1 MDIRTLYYFVTVA
14 EELNITKAAE
24 KLCMSQPPLSSQM
37 KALEEELDTV
47 LFIRGKRHL
56 QLTESGKLLYRH
68 AKEILSLVN
77 KTSEEIRAMGKGM
90 QGRISIGLVEGSAPN
105 IAAEW
110 IETFAKNFNHV
121 EFSIVDGNSDELI
134 AKLRS
139 GLIDMAVITSPCD
152 NTLLNSFKVGQEK
165 MTAFMSKD
173 NPLAELPG
181 NTIDLAELKD
191 KPLIIP
197 SREAM
202 SRMISK
208 WFKEIHAEP
217 KVVCRMDNYLDVAAL
232 AGRNIGISLFP
243 KTSYIL
249 NEQLVA
255 KEIVNPE
262 RYVEYL
268 FVWLKNKPL
277 SLLDEA
283 FIDHV
288 KASAGNLENN
298 QCSLKQN
305 KENTIQAHVFSF
317 RK

>member
-1 MDIRTLYYFVTVA
+1 MDIRTLSYFVTIA

-90 QGRISIGLVEGSAPN
+90 RGKISIGLVEGSAPI
-105 IAAEW
+105 IASSW
-110 IETFAKNFNHV
+110 IEKFLSNYNHV
-121 EFSIVDGNSDELI
+121 EFMVVDGNSDELI

-173 NPLAELPG
+173 NPLAKLPG

-197 SREAM
+197 TREAM
-202 SRMISK
+202 NRMITK

-232 AGRNIGISLFP
+232 AGRNIGISIFP

-249 NEQLVA
+249 NETLVA

-262 RYVEYL
+262 REVEYL

-288 KASAGNLENN
+288 KATVE
-298 QCSLKQN
+298 Q
-305 KENTIQAHVFSF
+305 
-317 RK
+317 

>member
-1 MDIRTLYYFVTVA
+1 MDIRTLSYFVVIA

-47 LFIRGKRHL
+47 LFVRGKRHL

-90 QGRISIGLVEGSAPN
+90 RGKISIGLVEGSAPI
-105 IAAEW
+105 IAASW
-110 IETFAKNFNHV
+110 IEKFVTNYNNV
-121 EFSIVDGNSDELI
+121 EFLVVDGNSDELI

-173 NPLAELPG
+173 NPLAALPG
-181 NTIDLAELKD
+181 NTIDLSMLKD

-197 SREAM
+197 SRESM
-202 SRMISK
+202 NRMITK

-217 KVVCRMDNYLDVAAL
+217 HIVCRMDNYLDVAAL

-288 KASAGNLENN
+288 KAATEND
-298 QCSLKQN
+298 
-305 KENTIQAHVFSF
+305 
-317 RK
+317 

>member
-1 MDIRTLYYFVTVA
+1 MDIRTLYYFVTIA

-37 KALEEELDTV
+37 KALEDELDTI
-47 LFIRGKRHL
+47 LFIRGKRRL
-56 QLTESGKLLYRH
+56 QLTDSGKLLYRH

-77 KTSEEIRAMGKGM
+77 KTKEEIRAMDKGM
-90 QGRISIGLVEGSAPN
+90 RGKIAIGLVEGSAPI

-110 IETFAKNFNHV
+110 IERFASKHKNV
-121 EFSIVDGNSDELI
+121 EFKVVDGNSDELI
-134 AKLRS
+134 QKLRS

-173 NPLAELPG
+173 NPLASIEG
-181 NTIDLAELKD
+181 NTIDLILLKD

-202 SRMISK
+202 NTMIYK

-217 KVVCRMDNYLDVAAL
+217 RIVCRMDNYLDVAAL
-232 AGRNIGISLFP
+232 AGRNVGISIFP

-249 NEQLVA
+249 NDQIIA

-268 FVWLKNKPL
+268 FVWLKDKPL

-283 FIDHV
+283 FIDHI
-288 KASAGNLENN
+288 KAIIEE
-298 QCSLKQN
+298 QK
-305 KENTIQAHVFSF
+305 
-317 RK
+317 

>member
-1 MDIRTLYYFVTVA
+1 MDIRTLSYFVTIA

-90 QGRISIGLVEGSAPN
+90 RGKISIGLVEGSAPI
-105 IAAEW
+105 IASSW
-110 IETFAKNFNHV
+110 IEKFLSNYNHV
-121 EFSIVDGNSDELI
+121 EFMVVDGNSDELI

-173 NPLAELPG
+173 NPLAKLPG
-181 NTIDLAELKD
+181 NTIDLTELKD

-197 SREAM
+197 TREAM
-202 SRMISK
+202 NRMITK

-232 AGRNIGISLFP
+232 AGRNIGISIFP

-249 NEQLVA
+249 NETLVA

-262 RYVEYL
+262 REVEYL

-288 KASAGNLENN
+288 KATVE
-298 QCSLKQN
+298 Q
-305 KENTIQAHVFSF
+305 
-317 RK
+317 

>member
-1 MDIRTLYYFVTVA
+1 MDIRTLSYFVVIA

-90 QGRISIGLVEGSAPN
+90 RGKISIGLVEGSAPI
-105 IAAEW
+105 IAASW
-110 IETFAKNFNHV
+110 IEKFVANYNNV
-121 EFSIVDGNSDELI
+121 EFLVVDGNSDELI

-173 NPLAELPG
+173 NPLAALPG
-181 NTIDLAELKD
+181 NTIDLSMLKD

-197 SREAM
+197 SRESM
-202 SRMISK
+202 NRMITK

-217 KVVCRMDNYLDVAAL
+217 KIVCRMDNYLDVAAL

-288 KASAGNLENN
+288 KAATDNN
-298 QCSLKQN
+298 
-305 KENTIQAHVFSF
+305 
-317 RK
+317 

>member
-1 MDIRTLYYFVTVA
+1 MYDRKRDYMDIRTLYYFATIA

-24 KLCMSQPPLSSQM
+24 KLCMSQPPLSSQI
-37 KALEEELDTV
+37 KSLEEELDTI

-77 KTSEEIRAMGKGM
+77 KTSEEIRSMGKGM
-90 QGRISIGLVEGSAPN
+90 RGKIAIGLVEGSAPN

-110 IETFAKNFNHV
+110 IEQFLVNYENV
-121 EFSIVDGNSDELI
+121 EFSIIDGNSDELI
-134 AKLRS
+134 QKLRS
-139 GLIDMAVITSPCD
+139 GLIDMAVVTSPCD

-173 NPLAELPG
+173 NPLADLPG

-191 KPLIIP
+191 KPLIVP
-197 SREAM
+197 TREATNI
-202 SRMISK
+202 MIYK
-208 WFKEIHAEP
+208 WFKEIKAEP
-217 KVVCRMDNYLDVAAL
+217 KIVCKMDNYLDVAAL
-232 AGRNIGISLFP
+232 AGRNIGISIFP

-249 NEQLVA
+249 NQHIVA

-262 RYVEYL
+262 RYIEYL

-288 KASAGNLENN
+288 KALSGND
-298 QCSLKQN
+298 N
-305 KENTIQAHVFSF
+305 K
-317 RK
+317 K

>member
-1 MDIRTLYYFVTVA
+1 MDIRTLYYFVTIA

-37 KALEEELDTV
+37 KALEDELDTV
-47 LFIRGKRHL
+47 LFIRGKRRL
-56 QLTESGKLLYRH
+56 QLTDSGKLLYRH

-77 KTSEEIRAMGKGM
+77 KTKEEIRAMDKGM
-90 QGRISIGLVEGSAPN
+90 RGKIAIGLVEGSAPI

-110 IETFAKNFNHV
+110 IEKFASKHKNV
-121 EFSIVDGNSDELI
+121 EFKVVDGNSDELI
-134 AKLRS
+134 QKLRS

-173 NPLAELPG
+173 NPLASLEGSTIELA
-181 NTIDLAELKD
+181 LLKD

-202 SRMISK
+202 NTMIYK

-217 KVVCRMDNYLDVAAL
+217 KIVCRMDNYLDVAAL
-232 AGRNIGISLFP
+232 AGRNVGISIFP

-249 NEQLVA
+249 NDQIVA
-255 KEIVNPE
+255 KEIINPE

-268 FVWLKNKPL
+268 FVWLKDKPL

-283 FIDHV
+283 FIDHI
-288 KASAGNLENN
+288 KAII
-298 QCSLKQN
+298 
-305 KENTIQAHVFSF
+305 KELQ
-317 RK
+317 

>member
-1 MDIRTLYYFVTVA
+1 M
-14 EELNITKAAE
+14 
-24 KLCMSQPPLSSQM
+24 
-37 KALEEELDTV
+37 
-47 LFIRGKRHL
+47 
-56 QLTESGKLLYRH
+56 
-68 AKEILSLVN
+68 
-77 KTSEEIRAMGKGM
+77 
-90 QGRISIGLVEGSAPN
+90 
-105 IAAEW
+105 
-110 IETFAKNFNHV
+110 
-121 EFSIVDGNSDELI
+121 DGNSDELI

-173 NPLAELPG
+173 NPLAALPG
-181 NTIDLAELKD
+181 NTIDLSMLKD

-197 SREAM
+197 SRESM
-202 SRMISK
+202 NRMITK

-217 KVVCRMDNYLDVAAL
+217 HIVCRMDNYLDVAAL

-288 KASAGNLENN
+288 KAATDNN
-298 QCSLKQN
+298 
-305 KENTIQAHVFSF
+305 
-317 RK
+317 

>member
-1 MDIRTLYYFVTVA
+1 MYDRGNIAMDVRTLSYFVVIA

-77 KTSEEIRAMGKGM
+77 KTSEEIRAMKKGM
-90 QGRISIGLVEGSAPN
+90 RGKISIGLVEGSAPI

-110 IETFAKNFNHV
+110 IEKFLSSNKNV
-121 EFSIVDGNSDELI
+121 EFSVVDGNSDELI

-173 NPLAELPG
+173 NPLAALPG
-181 NTIDLAELKD
+181 NTIDLSMLKD

-197 SREAM
+197 SRESM
-202 SRMISK
+202 NRMITK

-217 KVVCRMDNYLDVAAL
+217 RIVCRMDNYLDVAAL

-255 KEIVNPE
+255 KEIINPE

-277 SLLDEA
+277 SLLDES

-288 KASAGNLENN
+288 KEATSN
-298 QCSLKQN
+298 
-305 KENTIQAHVFSF
+305 
-317 RK
+317 

>member
-1 MDIRTLYYFVTVA
+1 MDIRTLSYFVTIA

-37 KALEEELDTV
+37 KALEEELDTI

-90 QGRISIGLVEGSAPN
+90 RGKIAIGLVEGSAPN

-110 IETFAKNFNHV
+110 IEAFASQYKNV
-121 EFSIVDGNSDELI
+121 EFSVVDGNSDELI

-173 NPLAELPG
+173 NPLAKLPG
-181 NTIDLAELKD
+181 NTIDLVELKD

-202 SRMISK
+202 NRMIFK

-217 KVVCRMDNYLDVAAL
+217 KIVCRMDNYLDVAAL
-232 AGRNIGISLFP
+232 AGRNVGISLFP

-288 KASAGNLENN
+288 KASAGNPE
-298 QCSLKQN
+298 K
-305 KENTIQAHVFSF
+305 K
-317 RK
+317 

>member
-1 MDIRTLYYFVTVA
+1 MYDKGNIAMDIRTLSYFVVIA

-77 KTSEEIRAMGKGM
+77 KTSEEIRAMKKGM
-90 QGRISIGLVEGSAPN
+90 RGKISIGLVEGSAPI
-105 IAAEW
+105 IAASW
-110 IETFAKNFNHV
+110 IESFLNNNKNV
-121 EFSIVDGNSDELI
+121 EFSVVDGNSDELI

-173 NPLAELPG
+173 NPLATLPG
-181 NTIDLAELKD
+181 NTIDLSMLKD

-197 SREAM
+197 SRESM
-202 SRMISK
+202 NRMITK

-217 KVVCRMDNYLDVAAL
+217 KIVCRMDNYLDVAAL

-255 KEIVNPE
+255 KEIINPE

-288 KASAGNLENN
+288 KAATENN
-298 QCSLKQN
+298 
-305 KENTIQAHVFSF
+305 
-317 RK
+317 

>member
-1 MDIRTLYYFVTVA
+1 MDIRTLSYFVTIA

-90 QGRISIGLVEGSAPN
+90 RGKIAIGLVEGSAPI
-105 IAAEW
+105 IAASW
-110 IETFAKNFNHV
+110 IETFLSSYSNV
-121 EFSIVDGNSDELI
+121 EFSVVDGNSDELI

-181 NTIDLAELKD
+181 DTIDLSMLKD

-202 SRMISK
+202 NRMITK

-217 KVVCRMDNYLDVAAL
+217 HIVCRMDNYLDVAAL
-232 AGRNIGISLFP
+232 AGRNIGISIFP

-249 NEQLVA
+249 NETLVA

-288 KASAGNLENN
+288 KAAVEV
-298 QCSLKQN
+298 K
-305 KENTIQAHVFSF
+305 
-317 RK
+317 